1 MIILLIITIIV
12 LTLLM
17 ILLYLNNNNEPFKV
31 TLTNSL
37 DLDNIKR
44 ITKEVSIN
52 RPVGSTNLLNVKKF
66 VINELNKLGLDVEEQ
81 KFTKN
86 IKGKNYEFSNI
97 IAKNKNVNDNYI
109 ILGCHIDG
117 PQIKQILNIEAAT
130 DAASCIGLI
139 IEISK
144 NLLIKNKK
152 YPLMIVFFDGEE
164 AIDGEWSDDNTL
176 SGSTYFVNN
185 FNKNIKF
192 LMIFDLIGGDINKN
206 KIYNFRTNSFNNIYM
221 KKLSE
226 INNSLNYKYSKQIF
240 VNPDNEISDIGVIN
254 DYTPFINKYPNLAGL
269 NLIPSKFPDNHHTV
283 DDNYNNLNWEYIEIF
298 SNVIYEFLFMNYNNK
313 I

>member
-1 MIILLIITIIV
+1 MIILLIIIIV
-12 LTLLM
+12 VLIM
-17 ILLYLNNNNEPFKV
+17 ILFYLNITTEPFNI
-31 TLTNSL
+31 TLNNSL

-52 RPVGSTNLLNVKKF
+52 RPVGSINLLNVKKF

-86 IKGKNYEFSNI
+86 IKGKNYDFSNI
-97 IAKNKNVNDNYI
+97 IAKNKNINDNYI

-117 PQIKQILNIEAAT
+117 PQIDIMEAAT

-144 NLLIKNKK
+144 NLLINKT

-164 AIDGEWSDDNTL
+164 AIDGEWDSDNTL

-192 LMIFDLIGGDINKN
+192 LMIFDLIGGDIDKN
-206 KIYNFRTNSFNNIYM
+206 KIYNFRINDSNNIYM
-221 KKLSE
+221 KQLSD
-226 INNSLNYKYSKQIF
+226 INNSLTYKYPKQIF
-240 VNPDNEISDIGVIN
+240 VNPDNEISDSGVIN

-269 NLIPSKFPDNHHTV
+269 NLIPSTFPDNHHTIN
-283 DDNYNNLNWEYIEIF
+283 DNYNNLNWEYIEIF
-298 SNVIYEFLFMNYNNK
+298 SNVVYEFLISFNYYKN
-313 I
+313 

>member
-1 MIILLIITIIV
+1 MIILLIIIIV
-12 LTLLM
+12 VLIM
-17 ILLYLNNNNEPFKV
+17 ILFYLNTTKETFKE
-31 TLTNSL
+31 TLNNSL

-81 KFTKN
+81 KFTKK
-86 IKGKNYEFSNI
+86 IKGKNYDFSNI

-117 PQIKQILNIEAAT
+117 PQIDIMEAAT
-130 DAASCIGLI
+130 DAASCVGLI
-139 IEISK
+139 IEITK
-144 NLLIKNKK
+144 KLLINKT

-164 AIDGEWSDDNTL
+164 AIDGSWDSDNTL

-192 LMIFDLIGGDINKN
+192 LMIFDLIGGDIDKN
-206 KIYNFRTNSFNNIYM
+206 KIYHFKTNSSNKNYM
-221 KKLSE
+221 KQLSD
-226 INNSLNYKYSKQIF
+226 INNSLNYKYPKQIF
-240 VNPDNEISDIGVIN
+240 VNPDTKISDIGVIN

-269 NLIPSKFPDNHHTV
+269 NLIPSTFPDNHHTIN
-283 DDNYNNLNWEYIEIF
+283 DNYNNLNWEYIEIF
-298 SNVIYEFLFMNYNNK
+298 SNVVYEFLLKLK
-313 I
+313 ID

>member
-1 MIILLIITIIV
+1 MIILLIIIIV
-12 LTLLM
+12 VLIM
-17 ILLYLNNNNEPFKV
+17 ILFYLNITTEPFNII
-31 TLTNSL
+31 LNNSL

-86 IKGKNYEFSNI
+86 IKGKNYDFSNI
-97 IAKNKNVNDNYI
+97 IAKNKNIDDNYI

-117 PQIKQILNIEAAT
+117 PQIDIMEAAT

-144 NLLIKNKK
+144 KLLINKT

-164 AIDGEWSDDNTL
+164 AIDGEWNSDNTL
-176 SGSTYFVNN
+176 SGSIYFVNN

-206 KIYNFRTNSFNNIYM
+206 KIYNFRINDSNNIYM
-221 KKLSE
+221 KQLSD
-226 INNSLNYKYSKQIF
+226 INNSLTYKYPKQIF
-240 VNPDNEISDIGVIN
+240 VNPDTKISNSGVIN
-254 DYTPFINKYPNLAGL
+254 DYTPFINKYTNLAGL
-269 NLIPSKFPDNHHTV
+269 NLIPSKFPDNHHTIN
-283 DDNYNNLNWEYIEIF
+283 DNYNNLNWEYIEIF
-298 SNVIYEFLFMNYNNK
+298 SNVVYEFLISFNYYKN
-313 I
+313 